1 MVFRSAN
8 IRPYY
13 LCLYRPKYRCWRWCF
28 GLIII
33 ICLYT
38 GVGDGVSV

>member
-1 MVFRSAN
+1 MVFRSDN
-8 IRPYY
+8 NNVSI
-13 LCLYRPKYRCWRWCF
+13 YRCWRWCF
-28 GLIII
+28 SLIII